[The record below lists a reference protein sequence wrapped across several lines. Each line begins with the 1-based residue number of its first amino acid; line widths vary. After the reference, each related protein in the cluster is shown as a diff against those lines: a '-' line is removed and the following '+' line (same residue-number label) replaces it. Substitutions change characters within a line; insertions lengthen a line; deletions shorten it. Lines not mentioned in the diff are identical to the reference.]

1 MTEVFIYKANYT
13 LVYIVIIEH
22 DTSGFLVLPLFIYEI
37 KSKQILVK
45 QTTKYYMKNYSEKL

>member
-45 QTTKYYMKNYSEKL
+45 QTTYII